1 MPLPTAAQ
9 AMGAPSGY
17 TTPSSPPGMRRWYA
31 SPTYDRKL
39 YGDSNTTNNVG
50 SGLSTSPQVKSFGS
64 PMARM
69 LPQQQPQQQQQQQ
82 QPQQH
87 QQGSGS
93 LHAWQMRCTSTPLK
107 QYESPMGPDYGRGRS
122 RVTNIH
128 KTRTPSPVHSG
139 AFHETRLPRSSSP
152 TMHPPKR
159 VFSTPPAY
167 EREDSHPFPSPASP
181 RQQTTTRRP
190 SMLWDG
196 SSQFIIQAQAIEDRG
211 KYCVVLDLDETI
223 VYARDGPIKCRP
235 GYREL
240 IAELGKHCETV
251 VWTAG
256 ERSYAKEVL
265 KQIDPTSSAI
275 RHCIYRHHLWFD
287 GRLGQVKDLRL
298 LGREPDRVLLV
309 ENTPDCLRKN
319 ATQSILVPDFRGT
332 DNQGILNML
341 TRLINDMV
349 KSSHPVAQFL
359 RSSHLVTPREV
370 STNVGD
376 TIICHT
382 LGDSDENFSHRA
394 PNPDTLPSYS
404 KKKY

>member
-1 MPLPTAAQ
+1 MPLPSSATQ
-9 AMGAPSGY
+9 PMGPTGGY
-17 TTPSSPPGMRRWYA
+17 TTPSSPPAMRRWYA
-31 SPTYDRKL
+31 SPSYDRKTFEVN
-39 YGDSNTTNNVG
+39 S
-50 SGLSTSPQVKSFGS
+50 SGMGTSPMKGFGHIGMMNS
-64 PMARM
+64 
-69 LPQQQPQQQQQQQ
+69 QQQQQHQ
-82 QPQQH
+82 

-93 LHAWQMRCTSTPLK
+93 IQAWQMRCTATPTK
-107 QYESPMGPDYGRGRS
+107 RYESPTTPTADYNRGRS
-122 RVTNIH
+122 RIGAIQ

-139 AFHETRLPRSSSP
+139 AFHETRLPRSGSP
-152 TMHPPKR
+152 AMHPPKR
-159 VFSTPPAY
+159 VFSTPPSY
-167 EREDSHPFPSPASP
+167 DRDEPQLFPSPASP
-181 RQQTTTRRP
+181 RQKTTARRP

-196 SSQFIIQAQAIEDRG
+196 SSQFIIQPQAHEDKG
-211 KYCVVLDLDETI
+211 KYCIVLDLDETI

-240 IAELGKHCETV
+240 IAELGKYCETV

-319 ATQSILVPDFRGT
+319 ATQSVLVPDFRGH
-332 DNQGILNML
+332 DQHGILRLL
-341 TRLINDMV
+341 TKVVIELV
-349 KSSHPVAQFL
+349 KTGQPVAQYL
-359 RSSHLVTPREV
+359 RSSSLVTPREV

-382 LGDSDENFSHRA
+382 IGESDENFSHRA
-394 PNPDTLPSYS
+394 PNPDTLPSYA
-404 KKKY
+404 KKY